1 MSAYKDALKSGDRK
15 GAVQMSDT
23 EQMAWFC
30 RDVLPVLCG
39 AVGPVGPELVFD
51 GAQAK
56 GLTTLEL
63 NRLAVRDRAAIDDL
77 MWGDA

>member
-1 MSAYKDALKSGDRK
+1 MSAYKDALRSGDRK
-15 GAVQMSDT
+15 GAVQKNDT
-23 EQMAWFC
+23 EMMAWFC
-30 RDVLPVLCG
+30 RDILPTLCG
-39 AVGPVGPELVFD
+39 AVGPELVFN

-63 NRLAVRDRAAIDDL
+63 NRLAVQDRVAIDDL

>member
-1 MSAYKDALKSGDRK
+1 MSAYEDALKSGDRK
-15 GAVQMSDT
+15 GAVQMTDT

-30 RDVLPVLCG
+30 RDVLPALCG
-39 AVGPVGPELVFD
+39 AVGPKLVFD
-51 GAQAK
+51 GARAR

-63 NRLAVRDRAAIDDL
+63 NRLAVQGGASAMDDL